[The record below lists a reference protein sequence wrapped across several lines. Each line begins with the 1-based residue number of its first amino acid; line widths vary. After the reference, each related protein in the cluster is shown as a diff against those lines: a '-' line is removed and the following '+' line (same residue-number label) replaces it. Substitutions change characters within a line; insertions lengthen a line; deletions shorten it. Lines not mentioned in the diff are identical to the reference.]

1 MYAETTTIG
10 GMGGG
15 GGPEF
20 ECEGID
26 DFEFREHKGY
36 TPVFYFQ
43 DDFQDPVVSFF
54 SSELGVEIIR

>member
-1 MYAETTTIG
+1 
-10 GMGGG
+10 MGGG

-36 TPVFYFQ
+36 TPVFFFQ
-43 DDFQDPVVSFF
+43 DDYTDPVVSFF
-54 SSELGVEIIR
+54 SSELGVEIMR